1 MFNFNDPRNRKTA
14 SAIIIIIVVV
24 AMVGGMVV
32 GSLAMFH

>member
-1 MFNFNDPRNRKTA
+1 MFNFNDPKAKKTF
-14 SAIIIIIVVV
+14 SAVVVIIVVV

>member
-1 MFNFNDPRNRKTA
+1 MFNFNDPRTRKTA

-24 AMVGGMVV
+24 AMVGGI

>member
-1 MFNFNDPRNRKTA
+1 MFNFNDPRNRKTL